1 MRLQPD
7 GVTVGLAIGE
17 APRETVNGQGSAPP
31 PAPPPPTASDLG
43 QPQQGGDER
52 DSKSARKQWPDRA
65 IYQPPAPAPRPAAE
79 GEPSASG
86 IYNPTSLF
94 LSLVHV

>member
-1 MRLQPD
+1 M
-7 GVTVGLAIGE
+7 VNAVGLAIGE

-86 IYNPTSLF
+86 IHNSTSLSQWIF
-94 LSLVHV
+94 LP